1 MVAPIK
7 VYKKACQEFESERWN
22 AYMEITLVANLED
35 LTPVQRK
42 AHLANWYMNE
52 VYNGG
57 HWQYFCNKAY
67 FDHQEVVEALQD
79 MGAKQQASVL
89 IQAIAR
95 LPKDIHTPKKT
106 QQFFDGYD
114 QTDMYD
120 LDDAFNSCDTQ
131 IEEYLEH
138 YLDRYESEFIEWI
151 P

>member
-1 MVAPIK
+1 
-7 VYKKACQEFESERWN
+7 
-22 AYMEITLVANLED
+22 
-35 LTPVQRK
+35 
-42 AHLANWYMNE
+42 MNE

-57 HWQYFCNKAY
+57 HWQYFYNKAY
-67 FDHQEVVEALQD
+67 FDHQEVVAALQD
-79 MGAKQQASVL
+79 LDAKEQASVL

-95 LPKDIHTPKKT
+95 LPKDIHTPKNA
-106 QQFFDGYD
+106 QQFLDGYD

-131 IEEYLEH
+131 IEEYMER